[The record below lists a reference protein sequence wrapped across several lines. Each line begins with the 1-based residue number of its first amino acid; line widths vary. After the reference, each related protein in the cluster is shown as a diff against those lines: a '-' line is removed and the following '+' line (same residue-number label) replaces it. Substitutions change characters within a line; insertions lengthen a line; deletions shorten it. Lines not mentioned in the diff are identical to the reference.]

1 MPTSCKLYK
10 LTNKPEYV
18 SLFYDLFIRDK
29 KVHVFDK
36 IQVEQKVTE
45 MKLYVEP
52 EKEDVSNIYIDLI
65 SSYWN
70 KDEGT
75 GFYKYTES
83 AKIVIFNP
91 ADSLN
96 ILGILAPR
104 WLEKQI
110 TYTIFKIT
118 QQKNSSIK
126 EISELLMPITL
137 KLFEKEKDIQR
148 VFPNITTLWIRDIQ
162 DIFITTA
169 ALGGTTVQASSEFH
183 QLTKTKGGKIR
194 TIKFRYLAYTF
205 VISEDGLIMSYS
217 DLSSD
222 EVKNTFGAIIETL
235 FNLGVI
241 N

>member
-18 SLFYDLFIRDK
+18 SLFYDLFVRDK

-52 EKEDVSNIYIDLI
+52 EEENVSNIYIDLI

-91 ADSLN
+91 GDSLN

-110 TYTIFKIT
+110 TYTIFKIIK
-118 QQKNSSIK
+118 QKNSTIK
-126 EISELLMPITL
+126 DISELLMPITL
-137 KLFEKEKDIQR
+137 KLFEKDIQR
-148 VFPNITTLWIRDIQ
+148 EFPNITTLWIRDIQ
-162 DIFITTA
+162 DLFVRSA
-169 ALGGTTVQASSEFH
+169 ALGGTTVQASSEYH
-183 QLTKTKGGKIR
+183 HLTEAKGGKIR
-194 TIKFRYLAYTF
+194 TMKFRFGMYTF

-217 DLSSD
+217 DLNTD

-235 FNLGVI
+235 FKLRVI